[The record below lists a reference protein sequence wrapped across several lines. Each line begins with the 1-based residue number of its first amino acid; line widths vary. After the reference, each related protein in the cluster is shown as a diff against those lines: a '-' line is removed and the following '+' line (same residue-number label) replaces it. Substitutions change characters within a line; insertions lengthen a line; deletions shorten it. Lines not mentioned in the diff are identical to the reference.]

1 MKILN
6 SDQIKLLDQETI
18 AIQNISSWQLMERA
32 SEAVTDA
39 ILHKAKGLRLSFS
52 IFCGKG
58 NNGGD
63 GLAIA
68 RILRRK
74 NFNITVFLLQSDT
87 YSDSNIEN
95 QKRLKNTGLN
105 VILFNENSL
114 LEIPQGSIV
123 IDSIFGNGLHSPL
136 NSEWNLIFRQIES
149 SLPQHI
155 FSIDLPSGFIADH
168 PMEENYPCLRVEHVF
183 TFEIPKLGFLFPS
196 SYQFLKDF
204 SIVKIDLDETTR
216 NSFTS
221 SYYFTEKNKIQA
233 LLKPVSKF
241 SHKGSFGHILVI
253 GGSLGK
259 IGAPILSAK
268 AALKTGSGLVTV
280 YVPKCG
286 YTIVQNSITEAMCL
300 TDSEEEYLA
309 TIPES
314 SGYQAV
320 AIGMGIGQHNET
332 GTTVLK
338 CLINNPNTAFVIDA
352 DALNLLSKYENPFIH
367 IPKDS
372 ILTPHPK
379 ELQRLIGDWKDDF
392 EKIEKVRAITVKY
405 EINILIKGAYT
416 ASILSDG
423 NCYFN
428 STGNWGMATAGSGD
442 TLSGILVSLLGQG
455 YSSHEACLLGTYLHG
470 LAGDLATEKIH
481 PHSLVASDISNFI
494 SAAYCD
500 LTK

>member
-1 MKILN
+1 MK
-6 SDQIKLLDQETI
+6 Q
-18 AIQNISSWQLMERA
+18 
-32 SEAVTDA
+32 V
-39 ILHKAKGLRLSFS
+39 
-52 IFCGKG
+52 
-58 NNGGD
+58 
-63 GLAIA
+63 
-68 RILRRK
+68 
-74 NFNITVFLLQSDT
+74 
-87 YSDSNIEN
+87 
-95 QKRLKNTGLN
+95 
-105 VILFNENSL
+105 
-114 LEIPQGSIV
+114 
-123 IDSIFGNGLHSPL
+123 
-136 NSEWNLIFRQIES
+136 
-149 SLPQHI
+149 
-155 FSIDLPSGFIADH
+155 
-168 PMEENYPCLRVEHVF
+168 
-183 TFEIPKLGFLFPS
+183 
-196 SYQFLKDF
+196 
-204 SIVKIDLDETTR
+204 
-216 NSFTS
+216 
-221 SYYFTEKNKIQA
+221 
-233 LLKPVSKF
+233 
-241 SHKGSFGHILVI
+241 
-253 GGSLGK
+253 
-259 IGAPILSAK
+259 
-268 AALKTGSGLVTV
+268 
-280 YVPKCG
+280 
-286 YTIVQNSITEAMCL
+286 
-300 TDSEEEYLA
+300 
-309 TIPES
+309 
-314 SGYQAV
+314 
-320 AIGMGIGQHNET
+320 
-332 GTTVLK
+332 TTVLK